1 MTDEQEPPQRVFTKR
16 EQTDPRLIVTLGGI
30 HLPEADDGTVPED
43 AEGLAEH
50 AAIQVVS
57 EALEQYHLEVRW
69 IAADYE
75 NPD

>member
-1 MTDEQEPPQRVFTKR
+1 VESNS
-16 EQTDPRLIVTLGGI
+16 
-30 HLPEADDGTVPED
+30 GTVPED
-43 AEGLAEH
+43 AQRLAEH